1 MKNNNENGKVDFNA
15 TYNEI
20 FLGTFKNV
28 EVLKEFTECL
38 FDINIPEDDIQILDS
53 SIHQGVELK
62 SSIVDIRYSILN
74 MADMILDMQ
83 NRKTTYD
90 ILERILYYA
99 SHQISESIPRGES
112 YVYNKCLTVAILNFT
127 YFKDDN
133 NCIRSFKIKSEYS
146 DEIKKLEIVIIE
158 LTKRKYCVKKKL
170 KDWLELLTTDT
181 PNKYYGGN
189 SGMDKAIDKIYFLN
203 QDQELRNKLWNERIR
218 ERDRE
223 AEKESIKAIKERLVK
238 EGLQQGLQQGLEQG
252 LQQGIEQG
260 IEQGK
265 EQEKIEVAKSMLKE
279 NLEITL
285 ISKVTGLSVEQ
296 IKKL

>member
-1 MKNNNENGKVDFNA
+1 M
-15 TYNEI
+15 
-20 FLGTFKNV
+20 
-28 EVLKEFTECL
+28 
-38 FDINIPEDDIQILDS
+38 
-53 SIHQGVELK
+53 
-62 SSIVDIRYSILN
+62 
-74 MADMILDMQ
+74 
-83 NRKTTYD
+83 
-90 ILERILYYA
+90 
-99 SHQISESIPRGES
+99 
-112 YVYNKCLTVAILNFT
+112 
-127 YFKDDN
+127 
-133 NCIRSFKIKSEYS
+133 
-146 DEIKKLEIVIIE
+146 IIE

-223 AEKESIKAIKERLVK
+223 AEKESIKALKEKLVK
-238 EGLQQGLQQGLEQG
+238 E
-252 LQQGIEQG
+252 GIEQG

-265 EQEKIEVAKSMLKE
+265 EQVKIEVAKSMLKE